1 MLNFFNNFS
10 FIFSTKLNFTLI
22 LLNVIMNLIKELII
36 YINFFKKQSS
46 YAEFKRGLIT
56 MNQLPLWITELDES
70 ELNFIKNFVLS
81 SGSLKQMAKEYEVTY
96 PTIRS
101 HLDAVIKKIELGEQ
115 SEEDPYVKLI
125 KGMVIEG
132 SIEFDA
138 AAVLIREYKNS
149 KQ

>member
-1 MLNFFNNFS
+1 
-10 FIFSTKLNFTLI
+10 
-22 LLNVIMNLIKELII
+22 
-36 YINFFKKQSS
+36 
-46 YAEFKRGLIT
+46 

>member
-1 MLNFFNNFS
+1 
-10 FIFSTKLNFTLI
+10 
-22 LLNVIMNLIKELII
+22 
-36 YINFFKKQSS
+36 
-46 YAEFKRGLIT
+46 
-56 MNQLPLWITELDES
+56 MNQLPLWITELDET

-81 SGSLKQMAKEYEVTY
+81 SGSLKQMAKEYGVTY

-115 SEEDPYVKLI
+115 AKEDPYVKLI
-125 KGMVIEG
+125 KGMAIEG

-138 AAVLIREYKNS
+138 AAVLIREYKNT